1 MPVLYHDHAISHD
14 RSSPRGPPNLPR
26 PEKWGRL
33 IEKSRKSG
41 VLPSPHSQERSFEKV
56 HCGTAAAPAP
66 PIVSVFGWC
75 GGLEVSPSGSHD
87 QFAVLPVRILRKA
100 ESTLVASKAEV
111 SMKLRSFLRAN
122 SFASSIS
129 TALTD
134 RGKLGA
140 VVYLLN

>member
-1 MPVLYHDHAISHD
+1 MSQ
-14 RSSPRGPPNLPR
+14 
-26 PEKWGRL
+26 RL
-33 IEKSRKSG
+33 IGRSG
-41 VLPSPHSQERSFEKV
+41 VPKGKV
-56 HCGTAAAPAP
+56 LRKLTAAAAAS
-66 PIVSVFGWC
+66 IFCDFAWC
-75 GGLEVSPSGSHD
+75 SWEFLPRD

-134 RGKLGA
+134 RDKLGA
-140 VVYLLN
+140 VADLLNW